1 MLGKLSVVER
11 PLLIRIVKGLGGSG
25 VSSHLLSILEV
36 FYVANHVR
44 SMLLECRDKLWP
56 LFMLL
61 LLIAL
66 AIYSKLSSLTRLR
79 HILGLLFQKMQGL
92 PLVL

>member
-1 MLGKLSVVER
+1 MLDKLSVVER
-11 PLLIRIVKGLGGSG
+11 LLLIRIVKELGGSD
-25 VSSHLLSILEV
+25 SI
-36 FYVANHVR
+36 FYVTDHIR

-56 LFMLL
+56 LFLLL
-61 LLIAL
+61 LLIVL
-66 AIYSKLSSLTRLR
+66 AIYSQLSSFTGLG

>member
-11 PLLIRIVKGLGGSG
+11 LLLIRIVKGLGGSD
-25 VSSHLLSILEV
+25 SI
-36 FYVANHVR
+36 FYVTDHIR

-56 LFMLL
+56 LFLLL
-61 LLIAL
+61 LLIVL
-66 AIYSKLSSLTRLR
+66 AIYSQLSSFTGLG
-79 HILGLLFQKMQGL
+79 HILGLLFKKMQGL

>member
-1 MLGKLSVVER
+1 MKE
-11 PLLIRIVKGLGGSG
+11 LGGS
-25 VSSHLLSILEV
+25 SCLSYSIL
-36 FYVANHVR
+36 YVADHIR
-44 SMLLECRDKLWP
+44 SMLLECRDELWP

-61 LLIAL
+61 LLIVF
-66 AIYSKLSSLTRLR
+66 AIYSQLSSLTGLR

>member
-11 PLLIRIVKGLGGSG
+11 LLLIRIVKGLGGSD
-25 VSSHLLSILEV
+25 SIL
-36 FYVANHVR
+36 YVADHIR

-61 LLIAL
+61 LLIVL
-66 AIYSKLSSLTRLR
+66 AIYSKLSSLTGLR

>member
-1 MLGKLSVVER
+1 MLDKLSVVER
-11 PLLIRIVKGLGGSG
+11 LLLIRIVKELGGSD
-25 VSSHLLSILEV
+25 SI
-36 FYVANHVR
+36 FYVTDHIR

-61 LLIAL
+61 LLIVL
-66 AIYSKLSSLTRLR
+66 AIYSQLSSFTGLG

>member
-11 PLLIRIVKGLGGSG
+11 PLLIRIVKGLGGSCCLYN
-25 VSSHLLSILEV
+25 STFEV
-36 FYVANHVR
+36 FHVADHIR

-61 LLIAL
+61 LPIVLT
-66 AIYSKLSSLTRLR
+66 IYSQLSSLTGLR
-79 HILGLLFQKMQGL
+79 HILGLFFQKMQGL
-92 PLVL
+92 PLML

>member
-1 MLGKLSVVER
+1 MLGKLSVIER
-11 PLLIRIVKGLGGSG
+11 LPLIRIVKGFGGS
-25 VSSHLLSILEV
+25 SCLHNSIL
-36 FYVANHVR
+36 YVADHIR
-44 SMLLECRDKLWP
+44 SMLLEFRDKLWP

-66 AIYSKLSSLTRLR
+66 AIYSKLSSLTGLR
-79 HILGLLFQKMQGL
+79 HILRLLFQKMQGL

>member
-11 PLLIRIVKGLGGSG
+11 LLLIRIVKGLGGS
-25 VSSHLLSILEV
+25 SCLYNSTFDV
-36 FYVANHVR
+36 FYVADHIR
-44 SMLLECRDKLWP
+44 SMLLECRDELWP

-61 LLIAL
+61 LLIVL
-66 AIYSKLSSLTRLR
+66 AIYSKLSSLTGLR